1 MMTRPACGPLAKRED
16 YIRTAVLYSQLLQPP
31 RVLGNICWVFHDNL
45 REKRSQFPEF
55 PYFPVRPKPVLAND
69 RFHARGRKVE
79 QNDHRVVRSTSLL
92 FVRFESFVP
101 PLSEPT
107 AEMSSLAVTAS
118 TRW

>member
-55 PYFPVRPKPVLAND
+55 PYFPV
-69 RFHARGRKVE
+69 
-79 QNDHRVVRSTSLL
+79 
-92 FVRFESFVP
+92 FVP
-101 PLSEPT
+101 SLSWQMTVFTHEGGKLSRMIIVLFAAPLCFLS
-107 AEMSSLAVTAS
+107 ALRASSHHCRNQLQK
-118 TRW
+118 